1 MRIDL
6 NFGNVE
12 SAVNSATRRTN
23 EGAKEPNRTSKQDDA
38 VLSSGDSNVSRL
50 TAAALAIP
58 DIRTERVVELRSS
71 ISNGSYSI
79 DPGAIANALL
89 NDLF

>member
-6 NFGNVE
+6 NSGNVE
-12 SAVNSATRRTN
+12 SVGSSATRRTH
-23 EGAKEPNRTSKQDDA
+23 EGAKELKRTSKQDDA
-38 VLSSGDSNVSRL
+38 VLSSGDSNVSKL
-50 TAAALAIP
+50 TAEALAVP
-58 DIRTERVVELRSS
+58 EVRTERVAELRSS